1 MVNAQSFGGPCMT
14 KADINGDGLDD
25 VFVGGGSGQAGALF
39 LGQKSGGF
47 SRNPQPAL
55 DTDKACAD
63 ADAVFFDADGDTFL
77 DLYVCSGGYGDLQPN
92 DRNLQDRLYLND
104 KKGNFIKTTGL
115 LPAMLTS
122 TACVR
127 VADVNG
133 DGRPDLFVGGRVVPG
148 RYPEPPRSYLLV
160 NDKSGVFIDKTAQ
173 LAPMLTNIGMV
184 TDAAWTDLN
193 RDQKPELVV
202 VGEWMPVTI
211 LTLTDGKLRNETTA
225 FLGKSQPDYYRGWWN
240 KLLVDDLNG
249 DGRPDLVLG
258 NQGLNTPCRATGA
271 HPAELVYK
279 DFDNN
284 GRIDPVLSVYV
295 QGKSWPHASRDE
307 LFDQVPMLKKR
318 FTTYDA
324 YANATL
330 TDLFTAEE
338 LADAKRLTA
347 TELKTLYLAS
357 TPAGKLAETDL
368 PMAAQMAPVFTI
380 TALDYN
386 RDGHKDLL
394 LCGNARQ
401 ARLRFGRSDA
411 NFGVLL
417 RNDGRGNFVAVPQ
430 HQSGISAH
438 GRRPQRLVRW

>member
-1 MVNAQSFGGPCMT
+1 M
-14 KADINGDGLDD
+14 
-25 VFVGGGSGQAGALF
+25 
-39 LGQKSGGF
+39 
-47 SRNPQPAL
+47 
-55 DTDKACAD
+55 
-63 ADAVFFDADGDTFL
+63 
-77 DLYVCSGGYGDLQPN
+77 
-92 DRNLQDRLYLND
+92 QDRLYLND
-104 KKGNFIKTTGL
+104 GKGNFRKTTGL

-127 VADVNG
+127 AADVNG

-148 RYPEPPRSYLLV
+148 RYPEAPRSYLLV
-160 NDKSGVFIDKTAQ
+160 NDKSGAFIDKTAQ
-173 LAPMLTNIGMV
+173 LAPMLTTIGMV

-193 RDQKPELVV
+193 RDRKPELVV

-211 LTLTDGKLRNETTA
+211 LTLDNGTLRDETAA
-225 FLGKSQPDYYRGWWN
+225 FLGKTQPDYYRGWWN
-240 KLLVDDLNG
+240 TLLVDDLNG
-249 DGRPDLVLG
+249 DGRPDLVIG
-258 NQGLNTPCRATGA
+258 NQGLNTQCRASGS

-284 GRIDPVLSVYV
+284 GQIDPVLTLYV
-295 QGKSWPHASRDE
+295 QDKAWPHASRDE

-324 YANATL
+324 YATATL
-330 TDLFTAEE
+330 NDLFTADE
-338 LADAKRLTA
+338 LSDAKRLTA

-357 TPAGKLAETDL
+357 TPAGTLVENKL
-368 PMAAQMAPVFTI
+368 PMAAQVAPVFTL

-411 NFGVLL
+411 SFGVLL
-417 RNDGRGNFVAVPQ
+417 RNDGRGNFVTVPQ
-430 HQSGISAH
+430 EQSGF
-438 GRRPQRLVRW
+438 RLAGDVRSVVPVGDLLLFGINQQPVRAYSLKR